1 MEGSS
6 TSNGFSSCYFV
17 YSKLEQTQRT
27 FTCLT
32 CHCVHTCTARQ
43 LVCLVKVCT
52 KRSWILFNYPRSGV
66 VRTGG
71 CQPAQDSKNELVFL
85 QNCQLVRLVLG
96 LGRLSTFSLS
106 GLQARQTRQMLFP
119 EDIRSLV
126 TSWAARGRSPA
137 LWELVCGLTTKAV
150 DPNALR
156 FEKLVQLLALH
167 RDF

>member
-1 MEGSS
+1 M
-6 TSNGFSSCYFV
+6 
-17 YSKLEQTQRT
+17 
-27 FTCLT
+27 
-32 CHCVHTCTARQ
+32 CTRA
-43 LVCLVKVCT
+43 LPDNLSALVKVCT
-52 KRSWILFNYPRSGV
+52 NRSWILFNYPRSV

-106 GLQARQTRQMLFP
+106 GLQARQTRQMLSP

-126 TSWAARGRSPA
+126 TSWAAKGRSPA
-137 LWELVCGLTTKAV
+137 LWELVCGLTTKPV
-150 DPNALR
+150 DPNALL
-156 FEKLVQLLALH
+156 FEKLVHLLALH